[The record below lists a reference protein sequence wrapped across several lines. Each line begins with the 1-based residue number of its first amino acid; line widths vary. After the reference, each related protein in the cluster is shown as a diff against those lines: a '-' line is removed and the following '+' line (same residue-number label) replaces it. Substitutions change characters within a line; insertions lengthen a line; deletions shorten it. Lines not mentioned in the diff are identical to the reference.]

1 MSFSIRRLRPG
12 DEPILELLALEDA
25 DFDVEGRS
33 GPREP
38 LDRETAR
45 AYLSDPAVLHW
56 IAEES
61 GGAVLGALSAHRLR
75 KRVGEPAEVLFYE
88 IGVRT
93 AHRRQGVGKA
103 LVEALYGWMRAHEVR
118 EVWVLAGNP
127 AAVEFY
133 RACGFE
139 IPAGPS
145 VYLQRR
151 LD

>member
-1 MSFSIRRLRPG
+1 MSFSVRRLGPG
-12 DEPILELLALEDA
+12 DEPILDLLAREDA

-45 AYLSDPAVLHW
+45 TYLSDPGVLHW
-56 IAEES
+56 VAED
-61 GGAVLGALSAHRLR
+61 GRAVLGAISAYLLR
-75 KRVGEPAEVLFYE
+75 KRVGEPTEVLLYE
-88 IGVRT
+88 IGVRA
-93 AHRRQGVGKA
+93 AHRRRGIGRA
-103 LVEALYGWMRAHEVR
+103 LVDALYAWMRAHDVR

-127 AAVEFY
+127 AATGFY
-133 RACGFE
+133 RACGFD
-139 IPAGPS
+139 IPPGLA